1 MGNTQNN
8 SENFD
13 PTRYVRPGVT
23 REEVMGLKNVF
34 DQLEPK
40 VLFLELNLENH

>member
-1 MGNTQNN
+1 MGNSQNN

-13 PTRYVRPGVT
+13 PTRYVRTGVT

-40 VLFLELNLENH
+40 VILLNEF